1 MTMNLTMTKSRARGR
16 NARRACDMFLYIKSP
31 YINYKLEFNRK
42 VTIIRGESGTGKST
56 IVDMFRRSITDA
68 TINIYNDLRIP
79 IKEIRGDEDHSFF
92 KTGKRTIYLVDEDT
106 PCIYSDRFARI
117 VNETD
122 NFFIIITRNPIPSLS
137 YSYKEV
143 YQLRNSGKFTD
154 TIRAYSD
161 KDRCNFRDME
171 VVLVEDSKSGCKF
184 FSHHL
189 DNRVV
194 SANGRSNIVKELSL
208 LIISGYR
215 KIGVVIDGAAAGS
228 EMNSIEGLI
237 NFFTE
242 VEISLFIPECFEE
255 FLISNKILNFKY
267 IDNNSD
273 EDKLKKN
280 KFGSYEKF
288 YESIIKQE
296 TLGTPAA
303 YMKSNL
309 SSCFTKDCCHKK
321 DSRCVLHTNIS
332 KVQKVKDIMT
342 TDLDKLKW

>member
-1 MTMNLTMTKSRARGR
+1 
-16 NARRACDMFLYIKSP
+16 
-31 YINYKLEFNRK
+31 
-42 VTIIRGESGTGKST
+42 
-56 IVDMFRRSITDA
+56 
-68 TINIYNDLRIP
+68 
-79 IKEIRGDEDHSFF
+79 
-92 KTGKRTIYLVDEDT
+92 
-106 PCIYSDRFARI
+106 
-117 VNETD
+117 
-122 NFFIIITRNPIPSLS
+122 
-137 YSYKEV
+137 
-143 YQLRNSGKFTD
+143 
-154 TIRAYSD
+154 
-161 KDRCNFRDME
+161 ME

-267 IDNNSD
+267 IDNDSD

-280 KFGSYEKF
+280 KFGS
-288 YESIIKQE
+288 
-296 TLGTPAA
+296 
-303 YMKSNL
+303 MRNL
-309 SSCFTKDCCHKK
+309 
-321 DSRCVLHTNIS
+321 
-332 KVQKVKDIMT
+332 
-342 TDLDKLKW
+342 